1 MAHKHLVLV
10 ILEKRNVP
18 LGVSLFFYFLFFFI
32 FSFFFVSSP
41 PRYVISFYFYKTI
54 PKPKEVLNIKI
65 NKFKKSSNSDLY
77 NENIP
82 QGKYLI
88 IDEKGEQLGV
98 FDQKEALKLSEQ
110 KEIDIVVVNADA
122 SPMVA
127 RLMNYQ
133 KHRYNQQKK
142 LREAKKK
149 TQISVLKEIRLNP
162 TIDKNDLITKIKQ
175 AQKFLK
181 QGDKVKVSMRF
192 RGRMINN
199 FQLGETVFKQVMQD
213 LKNLSQI
220 ETPLKLQGNQLTTVL
235 SPLK

>member
-1 MAHKHLVLV
+1 M
-10 ILEKRNVP
+10 
-18 LGVSLFFYFLFFFI
+18 LFFF
-32 FSFFFVSSP
+32 
-41 PRYVISFYFYKTI
+41 YKITL
-54 PKPKEVLNIKI
+54 KPKEVLKIKI
-65 NKFKKSSNSDLY
+65 NKFKKSFNFDLY

-88 IDEKGEQLGV
+88 IDEKGEKLGV

-110 KEIDIVVVNADA
+110 KEIDIVVVNADS

-149 TQISVLKEIRLNP
+149 NQISVLKEIRLNP
-162 TIDKNDLITKIKQ
+162 TIDKNDLNTKIKQ

-199 FQLGETVFKQVMQD
+199 FQLGETVFKKVMQD

-220 ETPLKLQGNQLTTVL
+220 ETPLKLQGNQLTAVL

>member
-1 MAHKHLVLV
+1 M
-10 ILEKRNVP
+10 
-18 LGVSLFFYFLFFFI
+18 
-32 FSFFFVSSP
+32 
-41 PRYVISFYFYKTI
+41 
-54 PKPKEVLNIKI
+54 KI

-149 TQISVLKEIRLNP
+149 TQIIVLKEIRLNP
-162 TIDKNDLITKIKQ
+162 TIDKNDLNTKIKQ

-220 ETPLKLQGNQLTTVL
+220 ETPLKLQGNQLTVVL

>member
-1 MAHKHLVLV
+1 M
-10 ILEKRNVP
+10 
-18 LGVSLFFYFLFFFI
+18 
-32 FSFFFVSSP
+32 
-41 PRYVISFYFYKTI
+41 
-54 PKPKEVLNIKI
+54 KI
-65 NKFKKSSNSDLY
+65 NKFKKSSNYDLY

-110 KEIDIVVVNADA
+110 KEIDIVVVNADS

-142 LREAKKK
+142 LRETKKK

-162 TIDKNDLITKIKQ
+162 TIDKNDLNTKIKQ

-220 ETPLKLQGNQLTTVL
+220 ETPLKLQGNQLTAVL